1 MILLCFINY
10 CTWVHCL
17 SPHTHTHTL
26 AYAHYGNYTNA
37 QTHTHTQTNG
47 QIQLQFPGL
56 HCCVHFSLNCTQLR
70 TGIKREEGS
79 VQESEEK
86 RKSGKERRKR
96 HYSNHKISAL
106 THRQRHP
113 HTHTHIAK
121 SIKIQKHCSPF
132 ANNKRNGRKK
142 KRSAG
147 LKKNAE
153 KTCEMC
159 GENSVFFFL
168 TA

>member
-17 SPHTHTHTL
+17 SPHTHTHTHL
-26 AYAHYGNYTNA
+26 HTHTMAIT
-37 QTHTHTQTNG
+37 QTHKHTHTQTNG

-113 HTHTHIAK
+113 QTHTHIAK

-142 KRSAG
+142 ENAVRG
-147 LKKNAE
+147 LKKMRKNPVKCAG
-153 KTCEMC
+153 KILY
-159 GENSVFFFL
+159 FFL

>member
-1 MILLCFINY
+1 MGSLISLALFVTRKQLNFILGSMESAVKKWILLCFINY

-17 SPHTHTHTL
+17 SPHTHTHTHL
-26 AYAHYGNYTNA
+26 HTHTMAIT
-37 QTHTHTQTNG
+37 QTHKHTHTQTNG

-113 HTHTHIAK
+113 HTHTHSEI
-121 SIKIQKHCSPF
+121 
-132 ANNKRNGRKK
+132 N
-142 KRSAG
+142 
-147 LKKNAE
+147 
-153 KTCEMC
+153 
-159 GENSVFFFL
+159 
-168 TA
+168 